1 MEQREKTVPSVASGG
16 RPRKTL
22 LIVEADLWTRY
33 SAAEYFRARGF
44 RVLEAKNADE
54 AITLLSCGKHAD
66 LVFSED
72 TPPEPAGTCLA
83 DWLARQHPALP
94 MLIAGAGGHDPGGRL
109 HCLSPRG
116 FIAKPYL
123 LSEVERQIV
132 GLL

>member
-1 MEQREKTVPSVASGG
+1 MEQGEKSVPSAASGG

-33 SAAEYFRARGF
+33 SAAEYLRARGF

-54 AITLLSCGKHAD
+54 AISLLSCGKHAD
-66 LVFSED
+66 LVFSD
-72 TPPEPAGTCLA
+72 DSTPELMGTCLA
-83 DWLARQHPALP
+83 DWLARQHPTLP
-94 MLIAGAGGHDPGGRL
+94 VLIAGAGGHNPGGPL
-109 HCLSPRG
+109 HSMSPRG